1 MGPLILRSKT
11 KVSMGMGIN
20 PSSSGS
26 SRRPLPG
33 AITKE
38 KESQMTWKSR
48 LISAAL
54 AVGILA
60 AFALSAGTDWYW

>member
-1 MGPLILRSKT
+1 
-11 KVSMGMGIN
+11 MGMGTK
-20 PSSSGS
+20 PSSSRS

-38 KESQMTWKSR
+38 KESHMTWKSR
-48 LISAAL
+48 LISAAM

>member
-1 MGPLILRSKT
+1 
-11 KVSMGMGIN
+11 MGMGIN
-20 PSSSGS
+20 
-26 SRRPLPG
+26 RRARRVLREPTTGGLQVR
-33 AITKE
+33 K

-60 AFALSAGTDWYW
+60 AFALSAGTDYFW